1 MKEEPLT
8 ECDAENVEDEP
19 EKTTGT
25 VNEILICCRFYNGI
39 LKTFLHA
46 KIS

>member
-19 EKTTGT
+19 KKTTGT
-25 VNEILICCRFYNGI
+25 VNVILIWCRFYNGF

-46 KIS
+46 KLT